1 MLNMLRARSTPQRV
15 QDGGDLPVDAVDG
28 DRLRTAVDK
37 IMSGHPE
44 AAQLI
49 HGAAGAAL
57 GRLAEMLGREVAT
70 GLASAVTFAT
80 DHAGTA
86 THVGWITHD
95 IREVADNSTK
105 IAGSV
110 DELARSITEIAQS
123 SATVADE
130 TAAMGRETGECVEE
144 MRGAGQ
150 AMRLISGSV
159 GGMNDRLAVLESAVG
174 QIADMAKIIESI
186 SSQTNLLALNATIEA
201 ARAGEAGRGFA
212 VVAGEVKS
220 LSGQTAKATEQIR
233 ERITMLTAETDA
245 IREAIRQSMDT
256 VASGDVAVQAAERR
270 MAGVGS
276 QMGDVSTRMST
287 LAGALGDQRP
297 VTDQIAKST
306 TRIAEKARKVRGEI
320 DEAISRLVTAETTA
334 WDTIGSFDGRR
345 ITIYELLRAKAELA
359 IWKRKLA
366 TILLGLAKP
375 DPNFAGE
382 GTRRLTQWC
391 DKVDDDAVRR
401 HPAFTVLR
409 SSAAA
414 AHSQAGRIIECIRSK
429 NWSAATDAY
438 VAVEKAIDEVTA
450 RAGELAATMGR

>member
-1 MLNMLRARSTPQRV
+1 MLNMLRARSAPQPV
-15 QDGGDLPVDAVDG
+15 QYNGNRPVDAVAG
-28 DRLRTAVDK
+28 DQVKAAVEE
-37 IMSGHPE
+37 IMAGHPE
-44 AAQLI
+44 AARLVV
-49 HGAAGAAL
+49 GPAGAAL
-57 GRLAEMLGREVAT
+57 GRLADMLGREVGS
-70 GLASAVTFAT
+70 GLASMVAFAA
-80 DHAGTA
+80 DNADTA

-95 IREVADNSTK
+95 IREVADNGTK
-105 IAGSV
+105 ISGSV
-110 DELARSITEIAQS
+110 GELARSITEIAQS

-130 TAAMGRETGECVEE
+130 TAAMGRETGQCVEE

-150 AMRLISGSV
+150 AMRLIRGSV

-174 QIADMAKIIESI
+174 QIAEMAKIIESI

-245 IREAIRQSMDT
+245 IRQAIQQSMDT
-256 VASGDVAVQAAERR
+256 VASGDVAVQAAEQR

-287 LAGALGDQRP
+287 LAGVLDGQRP

-320 DEAISRLVTAETTA
+320 DGAISRLVTAETTA
-334 WDTIGSFDGRR
+334 WNAIASLDGRR
-345 ITIYELLRAKAELA
+345 IATYELLRAKAELA
-359 IWKRKLA
+359 IWKRRLA
-366 TILLGLAKP
+366 AILVGLAKADP
-375 DPNFAGE
+375 DIASA

-391 DKVDDDAVRR
+391 DKVDDEALRR
-401 HPAFTVLR
+401 HPAFAALR

-414 AHSQAGRIIECIRSK
+414 AHSQAGRMIEAQRTK
-429 NWSAATDAY
+429 NWGGATDAY
-438 VAVEKAIDEVTA
+438 MAAEKAIDDATA
-450 RAGELAATMGR
+450 RAGELAATMG